1 MIPTFGFMT
10 LALGFLLT
18 VYGIG
23 VLIWGVIKKSQACI
37 ESARL
42 AMLLIFPLVSLSII
56 AMVILLL
63 GNHFEVVYVYQVTD
77 QSMPAYLRLTA
88 LWGGQSGSLLFWSW
102 LLAGVSMAFSIP
114 KRRQTSGIFPWA
126 GLVLF
131 TTLCFF
137 LAMNLFID
145 NPFESFWRQ
154 ADGSWVISM
163 FQPSGGWALLPENGQ
178 GLNPLLRHSGMI
190 LHPPALYLGFVG
202 FAVPFALSI
211 GSLASGRKDRRWLEL
226 ARPWMLVAW
235 VFLSLGLVLGMR
247 WAYDV
252 LGWGGYWGWD
262 PVEVSALMPW
272 LSATALMHTGILQGR
287 RDGYK
292 RWNVFL
298 VALTFCLVIF
308 SVFVTR
314 SGIISSVH
322 AFTESDVAIPLLLLL
337 IILML
342 GSIGLLVFRWRD
354 LQGTHE
360 PRFGFNRE
368 VLMLLTDLV
377 LLSILAV
384 CFLGVVYPLGSELF
398 TGSKMTVGETWYER
412 ITGPLFFLLLL
423 LMGICP
429 LAAWGSVNFKRIKR
443 RILILI
449 PISLIF
455 PFLIWLLNVK
465 DVLASFVL
473 WLAGLGGLV
482 IVSEFILVVRRAIR
496 QSSGEGLHGL
506 WRFIRHQT
514 RQVGGLIIHLGIIL
528 LGIGIIGI
536 EGLQQETQVALS
548 LGESTS
554 LGGYQFTYDGLE
566 LYTTDEEVEITEA
579 VLTVT
584 RAGKDIGTLYPQKQL
599 YASLNQSIMQ
609 PGIKSTLAVDLYAV
623 MINGDA
629 LTEEKAAFAIYV
641 NPLVTW
647 LWIGAAVLTAG
658 TVVAALQEQKQVRLP
673 NQT

>member
-18 VYGIG
+18 VYGLG
-23 VLIWGVIKKSQACI
+23 VLIWGVIKKSRACI

-63 GNHFEVVYVYQVTD
+63 SNHFEVVYVYQVTD

-102 LLAGVSMAFSIP
+102 LLAGVSMVFSIP
-114 KRRQTSGIFPWA
+114 KRSQSSEIFPWA

-131 TTLCFF
+131 TVLGFF

-163 FQPSGGWALLPENGQ
+163 FQPSGGWALMPENGQ
-178 GLNPLLRHSGMI
+178 GLNPLLRHHGMI

-202 FAVPFALSI
+202 FAVPFALAI
-211 GSLASGRKDRRWLEL
+211 GSLAYGRKDRLWLEL
-226 ARPWMLVAW
+226 ARPWLLVAW

-272 LSATALMHTGILQGR
+272 LSATALMHTGILQR
-287 RDGYK
+287 RHDGYK
-292 RWNVFL
+292 RWNIFL
-298 VALTFCLVIF
+298 VMLTFCLVIF

-314 SGIISSVH
+314 SGIISSIH
-322 AFTESDVAIPLLLLL
+322 AFAESVMAIPLLLLL
-337 IILML
+337 VILIL

-360 PRFGFNRE
+360 PRFGFNKE
-368 VLMLLTDLV
+368 VLTLLTDLV

-384 CFLGVVYPLGSELF
+384 CFLGVIYPLGSELF

-429 LAAWGSVNFKRIKR
+429 LGVWGAVNFKRMKR
-443 RILILI
+443 CILILL
-449 PISLIF
+449 PISLLF
-455 PFLIWLLNVK
+455 PWLVWLANVRNIPA
-465 DVLASFVL
+465 LFIL
-473 WLAGLGGLV
+473 WLAGFGVLLIG
-482 IVSEFILVVRRAIR
+482 SEFISVMRRPIR
-496 QSSGEGLHGL
+496 HASGEGFRGL
-506 WRFIRHQT
+506 WCSIRHQT

-528 LGIGIIGI
+528 LSIGIIGI

-548 LGESTS
+548 LGESAS
-554 LGGYQFTYDGLE
+554 LAGYQFTYDGLE
-566 LYTTDEEVEITEA
+566 LYTTDEEIEITEA
-579 VLTVT
+579 VLIVT
-584 RAGKDIGTLYPQKQL
+584 RAGKDVGILYPQKQV
-599 YASLNQSIMQ
+599 YPSLNQSIMQ
-609 PGIKSTLAVDLYAV
+609 PGIKSTLAVDIYAV
-623 MINGDA
+623 MINGNA
-629 LTEEKAAFAIYV
+629 LTEEEATFVIYV
-641 NPLVTW
+641 NPLVAW
-647 LWIGAAVLTAG
+647 LWVGAGVLTAG
-658 TVVAALQEQKQVRLP
+658 TVVAALPEEKKARLAD
-673 NQT
+673 